1 MELLR
6 LENTTSL
13 SASFSGLTASG
24 SYTIVYDDL
33 ITGTSYS
40 ASAVANGSGVVAFPI
55 PSHYLTYTGSLAASV
70 KNSGGTTVNMTNIDV
85 IRPYCNIDEVAK
97 KLLGVNSLSTKQS
110 NDFKEYERLARYIID
125 SHTNGFSYIRKTK
138 ELIGN
143 GTDELLL
150 DETIHSL
157 YKVYENEQLMYDST
171 IENNEVE
178 YKINRQLNAIVVD
191 IPEGTN
197 RINYAKQWRDR
208 FLDIDFFDG
217 YEYLIDGDYGWR
229 VIPQDIKEACE
240 LLIQDIFKDNIKYIN
255 RYIESFDNDDF
266 KIKFVKNWTATTGN
280 LVVDRILEKYKK
292 PIRVGVF

>member
-13 SASFSGLTASG
+13 SASFSGLTASA
-24 SYTIVYDDL
+24 SYTIDLDDL

-40 ASAVANGSGVVAFPI
+40 ASAVANGSGTAIFAM
-55 PSHYLTYTGSLAASV
+55 PSHYLTYTGNLSASV
-70 KNSGGTTVNMTNIDV
+70 KNSAGDIVNITNIDIV
-85 IRPYCNIDEVAK
+85 RPYCD
-97 KLLGVNSLSTKQS
+97 LNSLVTNLDIKMA
-110 NDFKEYERLARYIID
+110 KAIEYERLARYIID